1 MNKRRRAAIIC
12 LMFIGL
18 LYLATLIFAF
28 IDSPFAK
35 NCLMA
40 ALFCSIVVPAAC
52 YGYMVFTGSRT
63 EEPPERPETGESG
76 EPPVTGESGE

>member
-1 MNKRRRAAIIC
+1 MNKRRCAAIIC
-12 LMFIGL
+12 LICIGL
-18 LYLATLIFAF
+18 LYLATLTFAF

-52 YGYMVFTGSRT
+52 YGYMVFTGPRT
-63 EEPPERPETGESG
+63 DEPEDHLETDEPEGPR
-76 EPPVTGESGE
+76 